1 MEASITG
8 SVVLSAEATSQL
20 QREKREQRI
29 NNEMYFRAHPEL
41 RTMLSSFVSTLLRER
56 PDDANLFAETFFTDP
71 ELAHKLGLS
80 GWSRPATP
88 EAPDADA
95 DADEYLAEG
104 GEEVFAADGDFEEGD
119 LEPETDGTTQL
130 NAIELENLLVELF
143 KEADKD
149 GSGTLDASEFA
160 ELLATANLGLS
171 SHELKLLLAESD
183 YDSDGKVSYDEFVP
197 IAVEIIQTMLLKERV
212 QEYNMDMND
221 ELRFAAEQI
230 IGMSASEVEALVHS
244 AAAKPEVGETLTRA
258 QVKALLKSPVLGIS
272 RQQVSAAVSKLAF
285 DGKAGTIS
293 VAALGGALHE
303 VLIEVVAYALA
314 VQNLGAL
321 GEELER
327 ILAQHDREE
336 SGRIDLPIFKSV
348 LANSYPYLTRTQ
360 INAICSD
367 SSAPLSEEG
376 QLAWREFLPQ
386 LTTLLKAMGDPAAIA
401 ERAEM
406 IARAEITPVQLL
418 TETDRAKVED
428 MLKAN
433 FAAADKD
440 GNGYLDA
447 DEFTGCLRSADLG
460 LGNRDIAL
468 LLQEFDTDGDGR
480 INLAE
485 FTQLAFD
492 VIAGMTRERTLIDA
506 INAADGYAR

>member
-1 MEASITG
+1 
-8 SVVLSAEATSQL
+8 
-20 QREKREQRI
+20 
-29 NNEMYFRAHPEL
+29 
-41 RTMLSSFVSTLLRER
+41 
-56 PDDANLFAETFFTDP
+56 
-71 ELAHKLGLS
+71 
-80 GWSRPATP
+80 
-88 EAPDADA
+88 
-95 DADEYLAEG
+95 
-104 GEEVFAADGDFEEGD
+104 
-119 LEPETDGTTQL
+119 
-130 NAIELENLLVELF
+130 
-143 KEADKD
+143 
-149 GSGTLDASEFA
+149 
-160 ELLATANLGLS
+160 
-171 SHELKLLLAESD
+171 
-183 YDSDGKVSYDEFVP
+183 
-197 IAVEIIQTMLLKERV
+197 
-212 QEYNMDMND
+212 MND

-314 VQNLGAL
+314 VQNLGAVRARPRPSREAPSPCVACRAAAPPHRRCVARLSVAPPLRRTAAASRAAVRASVWRRLRSAPLQKRPPRPPRLLTNGRVYVARVGARMWRTVAAGVGAQL

-485 FTQLAFD
+485 FTQLA
-492 VIAGMTRERTLIDA
+492 
-506 INAADGYAR
+506 

>member
-160 ELLATANLGLS
+160 ELMATANLGLS
-171 SHELKLLLAESD
+171 SHEVRRWS
-183 YDSDGKVSYDEFVP
+183 S
-197 IAVEIIQTMLLKERV
+197 
-212 QEYNMDMND
+212 
-221 ELRFAAEQI
+221 
-230 IGMSASEVEALVHS
+230 
-244 AAAKPEVGETLTRA
+244 TRRA
-258 QVKALLKSPVLGIS
+258 PPSP
-272 RQQVSAAVSKLAF
+272 
-285 DGKAGTIS
+285 
-293 VAALGGALHE
+293 
-303 VLIEVVAYALA
+303 
-314 VQNLGAL
+314 
-321 GEELER
+321 
-327 ILAQHDREE
+327 
-336 SGRIDLPIFKSV
+336 
-348 LANSYPYLTRTQ
+348 
-360 INAICSD
+360 
-367 SSAPLSEEG
+367 
-376 QLAWREFLPQ
+376 
-386 LTTLLKAMGDPAAIA
+386 
-401 ERAEM
+401 
-406 IARAEITPVQLL
+406 ARA
-418 TETDRAKVED
+418 
-428 MLKAN
+428 
-433 FAAADKD
+433 
-440 GNGYLDA
+440 DA
-447 DEFTGCLRSADLG
+447 RPW
-460 LGNRDIAL
+460 
-468 LLQEFDTDGDGR
+468 
-480 INLAE
+480 
-485 FTQLAFD
+485 
-492 VIAGMTRERTLIDA
+492 
-506 INAADGYAR
+506 